1 MAKEIE
7 EIAGITTASNPAK
20 AEEDF
25 IKGLL
30 AAAEFK
36 NDEALR
42 QPITIRRAG
51 KEYFTF
57 TVRPLSNEEFQT
69 ARKKATKYMPNPQ
82 NRKLPPIE
90 KDFDNAAFHYWLIY
104 FATIDEDREKV
115 WNNAELKKQFCLIQ
129 PIDSIELLLMP
140 GERTRIV
147 DLIMDISGLSADEE
161 LTTEDAVKN

>member
-7 EIAGITTASNPAK
+7 EVAGITTASNPLK

-25 IKGLL
+25 INGLL
-30 AAAEFK
+30 AAAEFQS
-36 NDEALR
+36 EETLR
-42 QPITIRRAG
+42 KEIEIKRAG
-51 KEYFTF
+51 KSYFSF
-57 TVRPLSNEEFQT
+57 TIRPLSNEEFQS

-90 KDFDNAAFHYWLIY
+90 KDFDSAAFHYWIIY

-115 WNNAELKKQFCLIQ
+115 WNNAEIKKRFGLFQ
-129 PIDSIELLLMP
+129 PIESIELLLMP

-147 DLIMDISGLSADEE
+147 DIIMDISGLSADEE
-161 LTTEDAVKN
+161 LTTEDAIKN